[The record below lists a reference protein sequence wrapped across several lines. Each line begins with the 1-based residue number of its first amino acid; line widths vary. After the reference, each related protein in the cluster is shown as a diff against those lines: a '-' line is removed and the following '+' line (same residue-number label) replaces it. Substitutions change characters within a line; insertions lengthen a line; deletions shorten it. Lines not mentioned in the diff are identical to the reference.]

1 MIRRKEEFLVESRVF
16 NPFPFLPMQPNTAP
30 FSFADISLRKMKV
43 TRIETLLERIDATI
57 DFSFTK
63 IWHEELHPSDRG
75 RRPFDA
81 AILFRIVFLQN
92 LFGLS
97 DPQAEQDIH
106 DRSSYQRFLGFTAD
120 TDIPDETTICRFR
133 KILVEKG
140 WDKQFFAE
148 VERQLRE
155 HGITVT
161 SGKSVDA
168 TISEVPKGRK
178 RDDGTSTRDPEA
190 SFTKKNNRSYHGY
203 KAHVST
209 DTKGKFIQKVF
220 TSTAK
225 DHDSVHEDKVLD
237 GTENAVFE
245 DSAYINKEKKKRFR
259 QQNVFYG
266 IVERATRGHPLTSS
280 QKKRN
285 RKLSSV
291 RCRVEHPFA
300 ELKCRMRF
308 HLRYRGQRKADWQ
321 FTMAA
326 AVYNVKRFIGQTSP
340 AQARAV
346 VWRM

>member
-1 MIRRKEEFLVESRVF
+1 
-16 NPFPFLPMQPNTAP
+16 MQSNTAP
-30 FSFADISLRKMKV
+30 LSFADISLRKTKV
-43 TRIETLLERIDATI
+43 TRIETFLERVDVHIDL
-57 DFSFTK
+57 SFTK
-63 IWHEELHPSDRG
+63 QWHAELHPSERG

-81 AILFRIVFLQN
+81 DVLFRITLLQQF
-92 LFGLS
+92 FGLS

-106 DRSSYQRFLGFTAD
+106 DRSSYQDFLAVTAD

-140 WDKQFFAE
+140 WDKTFFAE

-155 HGITVT
+155 HGIIVT

-178 RDDGTSTRDPEA
+178 RDDGTSTRDSEA
-190 SFTKKNNRSYHGY
+190 SFTKKNNRTYHGY
-203 KAHVST
+203 KGHMST
-209 DTKGKFIQKVF
+209 DTKGKFIQKIF

-225 DHDSVHEDKVLD
+225 DHDSIHEDKVLN
-237 GTENAVFE
+237 GTETSVFE

-259 QQNVFYG
+259 KEGKFYG
-266 IVERATRGHPLTSS
+266 IVERAVRGHPLSSS

-300 ELKCRMRF
+300 EIKCRMRF
-308 HLRYRGQRKADWQ
+308 HLRYSGLRKADWQ
-321 FTMAA
+321 FTMVSAA
-326 AVYNVKRFIGQTSP
+326 YNLKRFIGQLFP
-340 AQARAV
+340 AQAQAV
-346 VWRM
+346 VWRG